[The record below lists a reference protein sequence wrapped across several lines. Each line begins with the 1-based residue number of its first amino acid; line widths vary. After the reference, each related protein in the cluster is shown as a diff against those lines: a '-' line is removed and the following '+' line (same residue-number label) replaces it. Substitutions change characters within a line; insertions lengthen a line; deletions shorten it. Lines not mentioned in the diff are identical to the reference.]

1 MDCIP
6 TLLHFE
12 PDANPPN
19 APHTKQGQQ
28 YGRRPAGQSWSRIE
42 DQNLLRL
49 LIHLSPGGWRIANRR
64 RLAEDLGVSEGTV
77 TRVADRAEAG
87 GLVDVIPGWPG
98 RDPMPTRYRLTDRG
112 RETLLNSPGDL
123 LADPA
128 TPSYK
133 EPYKNL
139 KERYK
144 GTGVGL
150 TRRLQGLGGLGH
162 PAWKESAFG
171 LSGLIVG
178 AHLVV
183 GGPRFVAPAE
193 VGEWLGEEPKAAW
206 KRLDRWAKRGRFCER
221 SGKRFLVFPP
231 EDLSGADHVAGPV
244 LMARQRKVLDGYA
257 KAVEDH
263 KKFRQSD
270 PADHH
275 PDRDYPHYEA
285 GRQSLA
291 DWLED
296 NSGTTSFPV
305 QGGLL
310 WAYITGW

>member
-1 MDCIP
+1 MDSP
-6 TLLHFE
+6 F
-12 PDANPPN
+12 
-19 APHTKQGQQ
+19 
-28 YGRRPAGQSWSRIE
+28 
-42 DQNLLRL
+42 
-49 LIHLSPGGWRIANRR
+49 HLSPGGWRIANRR

-77 TRVADRAEAG
+77 TRVADRAEPG

-98 RDPMPTRYRLTDRG
+98 RDPMPARYRLTDRG
-112 RETLLNSPGDL
+112 RKTLLNSPGYL
-123 LADPA
+123 LADPG
-128 TPSYK
+128 TLSYK
-133 EPYKNL
+133 EPYKEKG
-139 KERYK
+139 KEPYK
-144 GTGVGL
+144 GTSIGL
-150 TRRLQGLGGLGH
+150 IGRLGGLGH

-193 VGEWLGEEPKAAW
+193 VGEWLGEESKAAW

-221 SGKRFLVFPP
+221 SGKRFVVFPP
-231 EDLSGADHVAGPV
+231 DDPSDADHMAGPE
-244 LMARQRKVLDGYA
+244 LMAQHRKVLDGYA

-275 PDRDYPHYEA
+275 PDRDYLHYEA

-296 NSGTTSFPV
+296 NSPGTTSFPV
-305 QGGLL
+305 RGSLL
-310 WAYITGW
+310 WAYIAGW